1 MFLELEKMDFN
12 KIYTLCKALKPR
24 RRCLFTAFQ
33 RRSPNCVKKG
43 YTIFTKRLETVL
55 LYVYTLSLV
64 KYKFKEVFL

>member
-1 MFLELEKMDFN
+1 MFLEPEGMDFN

-24 RRCLFTAFQ
+24 RRCLFTGFHAGAT
-33 RRSPNCVKKG
+33 NYIKKG

-55 LYVYTLSLV
+55 LYVYTSTFV